1 MQFSVAIFA
10 LLSALVAAVDDIPST
25 STVCESGLLNSCAK
39 SVDGK
44 SRCLVLGGIPLCATK
59 CQDSEWCPDSCKKK
73 QFADG
78 FCTNG
83 DNPCICTNSD
93 PSVAPN

>member
-1 MQFSVAIFA
+1 MEAR
-10 LLSALVAAVDDIPST
+10 
-25 STVCESGLLNSCAK
+25 GM
-39 SVDGK
+39 
-44 SRCLVLGGIPLCATK
+44 GGIPLCATK

-73 QFADG
+73 QFANG

-93 PSVAPN
+93 PSVAPK